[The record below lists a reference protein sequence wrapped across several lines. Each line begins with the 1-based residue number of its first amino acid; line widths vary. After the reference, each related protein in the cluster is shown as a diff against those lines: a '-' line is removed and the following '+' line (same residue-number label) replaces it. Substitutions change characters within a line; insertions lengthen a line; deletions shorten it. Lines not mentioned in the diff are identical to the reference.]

1 GGGRAPGGGR
11 PPRAGPGARGAA
23 APSAPGRTPPPA
35 TRYAPPAMVHR
46 GSFRIASRARAWE
59 ASQDPHLRS
68 ARRLERL
75 LDSLRLQ
82 IQAGDTT
89 VRARR
94 VFETPREIF
103 RLEIES
109 PGLGY
114 LRTTLLDR
122 DALDELLEVDAVRTR
137 LRLDGV

>member
-1 GGGRAPGGGR
+1 
-11 PPRAGPGARGAA
+11 
-23 APSAPGRTPPPA
+23 
-35 TRYAPPAMVHR
+35 MVQR
-46 GSFRIASRARAWE
+46 GSFRIASRGRAWE
-59 ASQDPHLRS
+59 ASQDPVLRR

-75 LDSLRLQ
+75 LDSLRLE
-82 IQAGDTT
+82 ILDVATT

-94 VFETPREIF
+94 VFASPREIF

-109 PGLGY
+109 PDLGY
-114 LRTTLLDR
+114 QRTTLLDR